1 MKDKHHMI
9 SGTCG
14 IEKKKKT
21 NKSVQKTDRP
31 RDIENKHDY
40 QRGGIG

>member
-9 SGTCG
+9 SRTRG
-14 IEKKKKT
+14 IEKNT
-21 NKSVQKTDRP
+21 NKSIQKTDRP